1 VAYKIQLI
9 NNISPVGLARYD
21 ESKYDLSDKHDNP
34 DAIMLRSQKLH
45 DMEFGDKLQA
55 IGRAGA
61 GVNNIP
67 VERLTEAGVP
77 VFNAPGANANAV
89 KELVIAGMLMAE
101 RNIHDAINYTTALT
115 SDGDVLDKEVEGGKK
130 KFVGRELPNRTIGVI
145 GLGSIGVEVA
155 NAASALGMNVIGF
168 DPAVTVTNAW
178 KLNRDIEKAG
188 TVDEVFA
195 RSEFISVHVPM
206 IEATRHLV
214 NADRIATMPDGSVV
228 LNFARA
234 GIVDDDAVLAALG
247 TGKLKKYV
255 TDFPTRDSIDNPN
268 VLTMPHLGASTAEAE
283 ENCAV
288 MIADQLQEYMEHGVV
303 RNSVNFPTVEM
314 PRKTDYRLAIIHQNI
329 PDMVG
334 QISHCLGK
342 ASVNIAHMINESR
355 GSIAYT
361 VLDVE
366 NEISKET
373 LQSIMS
379 IEGLLKAR
387 QL

>member
-1 VAYKIQLI
+1 MAYKIQLI

-21 ESKYDLSDKHDNP
+21 ESKYDLSDQHDNP

-45 DMEFGDKLQA
+45 DMEFGDKLHA

-101 RNIHDAINYTTALT
+101 RNIHDAINYTNALT
-115 SDGDVLDKEVEGGKK
+115 SNGDVLDKEVEGGKK

-168 DPAVTVTNAW
+168 DPAVTVANAW

-188 TVDEVFA
+188 TVDELFS
-195 RSEFISVHVPM
+195 RSEFITVHVPM

-214 NADRIATMPDGSVV
+214 NAERIATMKDGSVI

-234 GIVDDDAVLAALG
+234 GIVDDEAVLAALG

-255 TDFPTRDSIDNPN
+255 SDFPTRDTIDHPN

-288 MIADQLQEYMEHGVV
+288 MIADQLQDYLQHGIV

-314 PRKTDYRLAIIHQNI
+314 PRKTEHRLAIIHKNI

-366 NEISKET
+366 NEIASDT
-373 LQSIMS
+373 LASIFS

>member
-9 NNISPVGLARYD
+9 NNISPIGLARYD

-45 DMEFGDKLQA
+45 DMEFGDKLLA

-67 VERLTEAGVP
+67 VERLTEVGVP

-89 KELVIAGMLMAE
+89 KELVVAGMLMAE
-101 RNIHDAINYTTALT
+101 RNIHDALNYTTALT
-115 SDGDVLDKEVEGGKK
+115 SNGDKLDKEVEGGKK

-145 GLGSIGVEVA
+145 GLGAIGVEVA
-155 NAASALGMNVIGF
+155 NAASALGMKVVGF
-168 DPAVTVTNAW
+168 DPAVTVASAW

-188 TVDEVFA
+188 SVDEVFA
-195 RSEFISVHVPM
+195 RSEFITVHVPM
-206 IEATRHLV
+206 MEATKHLV
-214 NADRIATMPDGSVV
+214 NAERIATMPDGSVV

-234 GIVDDDAVLAALG
+234 GIVDDEAVLAALG

-255 TDFPTRDSIDNPN
+255 TDFPTRDTIDNPN

-288 MIADQLQEYMEHGVV
+288 MIADQLQDYMQDGIV

-314 PRKTDYRLAIIHQNI
+314 PRRTDHRLAIIHQNI

-366 NEISKET
+366 DEVSSET
-373 LQSIMS
+373 QQAILS

>member
-45 DMEFGDKLQA
+45 DVEFGDKLQA

-101 RNIHDAINYTTALT
+101 RNIHEAINYTTALT
-115 SDGDVLDKEVEGGKK
+115 SNGDVLDKEVEGGKK

-155 NAASALGMNVIGF
+155 NAASGLGMNVIGY

-195 RSEFISVHVPM
+195 RSEFVTVHVPM
-206 IEATRHLV
+206 IEATKHLV
-214 NADRIATMPDGSVV
+214 NAERIATMPDGAVV

-234 GIVDDDAVLAALG
+234 GIVDDDAVLAALS

-283 ENCAV
+283 ENCAM
-288 MIADQLQEYMEHGVV
+288 MIADQLQDYLQHGNI
-303 RNSVNFPTVEM
+303 RNSVNFPTVEI
-314 PRKTDYRLAIIHQNI
+314 PRKTDHRLAIIHQNI
-329 PDMVG
+329 PDMLG

-366 NEISKET
+366 NEISNET